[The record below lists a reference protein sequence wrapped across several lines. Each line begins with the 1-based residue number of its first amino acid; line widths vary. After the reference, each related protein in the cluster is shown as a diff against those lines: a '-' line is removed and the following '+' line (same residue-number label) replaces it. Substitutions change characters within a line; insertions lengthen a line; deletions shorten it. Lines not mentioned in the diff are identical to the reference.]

1 MVDLRTFNLS
11 GTLSALS
18 LLFRPS
24 QCIPQAVVRNFNDL
38 PLPLSRAFD
47 NDKRFGKVNIR
58 AVVLDKDDCFARPGE
73 NEIAPEFKAQFTRL
87 RAAYPHPSMLIVSNT
102 AGTPSMDPDL
112 TSSAL
117 LAAATSVPVLAHRTK
132 KPGCSAEIMAYFHSH
147 AELRDLKPEEVAIVG
162 DRLATDV
169 VLANRMGAYAVWV
182 REGVV
187 AKEEKSLFARWE
199 YGIHDWLKKRGVQS
213 PVPGSPFE

>member
-1 MVDLRTFNLS
+1 MNVKLTTN
-11 GTLSALS
+11 
-18 LLFRPS
+18 
-24 QCIPQAVVRNFNDL
+24 Q
-38 PLPLSRAFD
+38 
-47 NDKRFGKVNIR
+47 
-58 AVVLDKDDCFARPGE
+58 
-73 NEIAPEFKAQFTRL
+73 AQFTRL

>member
-47 NDKRFGKVNIR
+47 NDTRFGKVNIR

-73 NEIAPEFKAQFTRL
+73 NDIAPEFKVCDYFFL
-87 RAAYPHPSMLIVSNT
+87 SVST
-102 AGTPSMDPDL
+102 GESMD
-112 TSSAL
+112 AVL
-117 LAAATSVPVLAHRTK
+117 L
-132 KPGCSAEIMAYFHSH
+132 FF
-147 AELRDLKPEEVAIVG
+147 VAIF
-162 DRLATDV
+162 T
-169 VLANRMGAYAVWV
+169 
-182 REGVV
+182 
-187 AKEEKSLFARWE
+187 
-199 YGIHDWLKKRGVQS
+199 
-213 PVPGSPFE
+213 

>member
-11 GTLSALS
+11 GTLSSLS

-73 NEIAPEFKAQFTRL
+73 TEVAPEFKVRCFFRSCQYPLSNQWKQSCCPYVSIFT
-87 RAAYPHPSMLIVSNT
+87 
-102 AGTPSMDPDL
+102 
-112 TSSAL
+112 
-117 LAAATSVPVLAHRTK
+117 
-132 KPGCSAEIMAYFHSH
+132 
-147 AELRDLKPEEVAIVG
+147 
-162 DRLATDV
+162 
-169 VLANRMGAYAVWV
+169 
-182 REGVV
+182 
-187 AKEEKSLFARWE
+187 
-199 YGIHDWLKKRGVQS
+199 
-213 PVPGSPFE
+213 

>member
-1 MVDLRTFNLS
+1 MLFCCCFLS
-11 GTLSALS
+11 PFSRDS
-18 LLFRPS
+18 FR
-24 QCIPQAVVRNFNDL
+24 IP
-38 PLPLSRAFD
+38 
-47 NDKRFGKVNIR
+47 
-58 AVVLDKDDCFARPGE
+58 
-73 NEIAPEFKAQFTRL
+73 IAPDNSPPHMNVKLTTNQTQFTRL

-117 LAAATSVPVLAHRTK
+117 LGAATSVPVLAHRTK
-132 KPGCSAEIMAYFHSH
+132 KPGCSAEIMAHFHSH

-199 YGIHDWLKKRGVQS
+199 YGIYDWLKKRGVQS